1 MITNTEDDTPNTE
14 DDTTMT
20 YSFSSS
26 RRDKRVFGFPMQKM
40 LFDCWNCV
48 KFPKKLSWLHIFSC
62 KLSLSEAY
70 W

>member
-26 RRDKRVFGFPMQKM
+26 RRVKRVFGFLMQKM